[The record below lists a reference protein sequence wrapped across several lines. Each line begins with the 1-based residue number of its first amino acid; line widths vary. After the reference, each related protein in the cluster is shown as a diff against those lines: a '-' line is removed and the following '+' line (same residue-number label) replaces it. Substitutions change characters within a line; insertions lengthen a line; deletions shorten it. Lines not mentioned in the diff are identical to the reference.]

1 MSIPSGKLELFQNRP
16 EMRSDEM
23 FGFPTR
29 LGWKKTIYFEK
40 FDFRLF
46 WKISHGGLPIAP
58 YRGFWRF
65 SCILALWKC
74 YEFMT

>member
-1 MSIPSGKLELFQNRP
+1 MSNQSAKLEWLQNRS

-46 WKISHGGLPIAP
+46 WKISHDGLPIAP
-58 YRGFWRF
+58 YRGFWRLDSIF
-65 SCILALWKC
+65 AL
-74 YEFMT
+74 